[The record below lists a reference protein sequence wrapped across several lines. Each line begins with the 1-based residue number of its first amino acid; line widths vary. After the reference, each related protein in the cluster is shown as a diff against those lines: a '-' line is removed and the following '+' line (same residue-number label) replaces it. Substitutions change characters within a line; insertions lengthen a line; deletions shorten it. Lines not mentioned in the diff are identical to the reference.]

1 MESII
6 PSRYPILRLR
16 KCVLALTVGLA
27 AILLPAAVAFAQLEN
42 QDQINRAVKAYEAS
56 TKQAV
61 ENIPDSEVMKRRE
74 DDLDRLSRAKTD
86 ADAAQKAAE
95 ATADAGKIDKAKA
108 AATKAKELE
117 EAARTLAD
125 RARTFET
132 SEADKERAQEYR
144 EALEKRRAARL
155 AMKELEAELK
165 PKVDDR
171 RALSA
176 DKELDNEII
185 RLRVRIGRAEQPIT
199 SASVAAL
206 TPFLPMTANVST
218 DSQKNCTF
226 GKASPMSVAFE
237 PSDDR
242 WQCAEQT
249 GCTNWKDA
257 IEGGYWPDRRRRSIS
272 ATPILTRRSRISR
285 EKVVQTQRPMPKDP
299 KAPDAE
305 GSGRKVPTKA
315 EATSAPPT
323 GPAASGPPA
332 EALAGS
338 SRDQMDASKPT
349 SPPVAPL
356 PAGPRPNPH
365 INGAEASR
373 RHRAQSVGAKVAEWR
388 SARRRDRSL
397 HQARREAL
405 ARGDK
410 DSFEFYRRV
419 RLKQCNVGHDKIM
432 IAR

>member
-42 QDQINRAVKAYEAS
+42 QDQINSAVKAYEAS

-95 ATADAGKIDKAKA
+95 ATADAGKIDKAKK

-125 RARTFET
+125 HARTFET

-144 EALEKRRAARL
+144 EALEKRRAAKL

-176 DKELDNEII
+176 DKELDNEIN
-185 RLRVRIGRAEQPIT
+185 RLRVRIGRAETTDHQRIRRG
-199 SASVAAL
+199 VDAL
-206 TPFLPMTANVST
+206 LAH
-218 DSQKNCTF
+218 DSQCL
-226 GKASPMSVAFE
+226 
-237 PSDDR
+237 DR
-242 WQCAEQT
+242 
-249 GCTNWKDA
+249 
-257 IEGGYWPDRRRRSIS
+257 
-272 ATPILTRRSRISR
+272 L
-285 EKVVQTQRPMPKDP
+285 
-299 KAPDAE
+299 
-305 GSGRKVPTKA
+305 A
-315 EATSAPPT
+315 EATAP
-323 GPAASGPPA
+323 
-332 EALAGS
+332 
-338 SRDQMDASKPT
+338 
-349 SPPVAPL
+349 
-356 PAGPRPNPH
+356 
-365 INGAEASR
+365 
-373 RHRAQSVGAKVAEWR
+373 
-388 SARRRDRSL
+388 SARPVRCRSPSSL
-397 HQARREAL
+397 PTMTAIRSS
-405 ARGDK
+405 K
-410 DSFEFYRRV
+410 NWMPNS
-419 RLKQCNVGHDKIM
+419 KKP
-432 IAR
+432 

>member
-237 PSDDR
+237 PSDVDGNALSKQDHDLER
-242 WQCAEQT
+242 
-249 GCTNWKDA
+249 A
-257 IEGGYWPDRRRRSIS
+257 IELALAGPAAPINISNPDPD
-272 ATPILTRRSRISR
+272 APKQNKPG
-285 EKVVQTQRPMPKDP
+285 KVVQTRRPMRRI
-299 KAPDAE
+299 
-305 GSGRKVPTKA
+305 RK
-315 EATSAPPT
+315 
-323 GPAASGPPA
+323 
-332 EALAGS
+332 
-338 SRDQMDASKPT
+338 
-349 SPPVAPL
+349 L
-356 PAGPRPNPH
+356 PMRKL
-365 INGAEASR
+365 
-373 RHRAQSVGAKVAEWR
+373 RAQSQRRLRPK
-388 SARRRDRSL
+388 ARRPP
-397 HQARREAL
+397 
-405 ARGDK
+405 G
-410 DSFEFYRRV
+410 
-419 RLKQCNVGHDKIM
+419 RLPIP
-432 IAR
+432 